1 MLFERVIGVVLCGY
15 MKEDCTRLPDR
26 GTCRKVVYRAVYETR
41 DLIEWVWGGPGWKL
55 RIREVEFIKIPI
67 N

>member
-1 MLFERVIGVVLCGY
+1 

-41 DLIEWVWGGPGWKL
+41 NLIEWVWGGPGWKL